1 MKKIK
6 FLSAITCFTFT
17 ILFSQ
22 GSVKGKITDETG
34 VAISGAN
41 IYIKSSDIGS
51 ISDSDGNYT
60 LNSVPQGES
69 VLVVDFIGYERSE
82 NILTISSDETITINI
97 ALTTSVLSGQEVLV
111 VGYGTQ
117 QRREVTGSISRIS
130 DLALREARTL
140 GFEEA
145 LQGNVSGVDVQEYSG
160 EPGAAPNI
168 RIRGAGSISAGNEPL
183 YVVDGFPIS
192 KDLGLQGTL
201 FRRRTAFKPPS
212 SNPLAVINPD
222 DIESIEILKDAS
234 AASIYGSRGANGV
247 VIITTKRGGKTG
259 VPVIKFSSYSGSQT
273 VSNKPSMMNSEE
285 IIAYAK
291 DARNNNYLQTYDPTN
306 SASTNYNPNYNP
318 NNNTGR
324 PSSGSVRIPEKYVSW
339 DGTDTDWLDLIFRSA
354 PVSNNTFSISNGSE
368 NFGYAISGGYF
379 DQSGLIKNS
388 NFKRYT
394 ASARIDGKFKERL
407 AYGLNL
413 NTVYT
418 KNNRVPANAPYFGRP
433 PGIVYSAMVHSPVI
447 KPYNSDGTINQLDG
461 QSYMGNGN
469 TSASNPLAII
479 EGIKEELNNHRS
491 YGNIFADIN
500 IIPGLTFR
508 SSAGLDLNNY
518 MGSFYRSNS
527 LLYRTSKTGDPYAQ
541 SSSGSSYNWLWENT
555 VNYKTSFSN
564 VHNLSMLAGYTAQKE
579 AVEMNSVVAR
589 SFPDDQVS
597 TISGGAVTEGS
608 GTKEEWSL
616 ASMLA
621 RLNYNYDYRYL
632 LTLAVRSDRSSR
644 FGKNNQTGVFPS
656 FSAAWRIHEESFMK
670 SLETVSEL
678 KIRASYGVTGNFQIP
693 NYGAIGL
700 LGQGL
705 YPDGNNTN
713 PAIYPQTFSNADLG
727 WETTKQTNFGADFA
741 LFEDRIYGS
750 FDTYN
755 SDTEDLL
762 LFVGVPASTGFTTA
776 LKNIGKV
783 NNKGFEFNLTS
794 RNLSGELSWSTDFN
808 YSTNKN
814 EVIALGGENEP
825 IYSKGSAG
833 VRHITRV
840 GDAVGSY
847 YGYVVDGVY
856 QNQSEIDSAPTDIL
870 AKAPRPGDFRFKDI
884 NGDGIINTDDRTIT
898 GSYNPDY
905 IWGITNRLKYKNFDL
920 SVFFQGVEGREILNL
935 TARHMK
941 NGEANFN
948 SYDVLKNRWI
958 SESEPGDGKTPRADR
973 STGTHGNNNRPS
985 SYQVEDGS
993 YARLKNLTIGY
1004 TLPRSMSE
1012 KYAEDIRLY
1021 FTAKN
1026 LATWTD
1032 YIGFNPEVSLQSQN
1046 MLTQGEDYGAYPLS
1060 VSLVFGLNVTF

>member
-1 MKKIK
+1 MKIIR
-6 FLSAITCFTFT
+6 LLTIT
-17 ILFSQ
+17 INLLFAVLYSQ
-22 GSVKGKITDETG
+22 GTVEGKIIDETG

-51 ISDSDGNYT
+51 ISDSDGNYK
-60 LNSVPQGES
+60 LDSLPQGES
-69 VLVVDFIGYERSE
+69 VLVVNFIGYKKSE

-97 ALTTSVLSGQEVLV
+97 TLTTSVLSGQEVVV

-130 DLALREARTL
+130 DLALRDARTL

-192 KDLGLQGTL
+192 KNLGLQGSL

-234 AASIYGSRGANGV
+234 AAAIYGSRGANGV
-247 VIITTKRGGKTG
+247 VIITTKRAGKTG

-273 VSNKPSMMNSEE
+273 VSNKPSMMNAEE

-291 DARNNNYLQTYDPTN
+291 DSRNNNYLQTYDPTN
-306 SASTNYNPNYNP
+306 SASANYNPNYNP

-324 PSSGSVRIPEKYVSW
+324 PSGGNYRIPEKYVSW
-339 DGTDTDWLDLIFRSA
+339 DGTDTDWLDLIFTDA

-368 NFGYAISGGYF
+368 NYGYVISGGYF

-394 ASARIDGKFKERL
+394 ASARINGKFKERL
-407 AYGLNL
+407 GYGLNL
-413 NTVYT
+413 NTVFT

-461 QSYMGNGN
+461 QSYLGNGT

-491 YGNIFADIN
+491 YGNIYADIN
-500 IIPGLTFR
+500 VIPGLTFK

-527 LLYRTSKTGDPYAQ
+527 LLYRTSKSGDPYGQ

-555 VNYKTSFSN
+555 VNYKTSISN

-579 AVEMNSVVAR
+579 TVEMNNVVAR

-597 TISGGAVTEGS
+597 TISGGAVTQGD

-621 RLNYNYDYRYL
+621 RLNYNFDYRYL

-670 SLETVSEL
+670 SLDMVSEL

-693 NYGAIGL
+693 NYGSIGL

-762 LFVGVPASTGFTTA
+762 LFV
-776 LKNIGKV
+776 
-783 NNKGFEFNLTS
+783 E
-794 RNLSGELSWSTDFN
+794 
-808 YSTNKN
+808 
-814 EVIALGGENEP
+814 
-825 IYSKGSAG
+825 
-833 VRHITRV
+833 
-840 GDAVGSY
+840 
-847 YGYVVDGVY
+847 
-856 QNQSEIDSAPTDIL
+856 
-870 AKAPRPGDFRFKDI
+870 
-884 NGDGIINTDDRTIT
+884 
-898 GSYNPDY
+898 
-905 IWGITNRLKYKNFDL
+905 
-920 SVFFQGVEGREILNL
+920 
-935 TARHMK
+935 
-941 NGEANFN
+941 
-948 SYDVLKNRWI
+948 
-958 SESEPGDGKTPRADR
+958 
-973 STGTHGNNNRPS
+973 
-985 SYQVEDGS
+985 
-993 YARLKNLTIGY
+993 
-1004 TLPRSMSE
+1004 
-1012 KYAEDIRLY
+1012 
-1021 FTAKN
+1021 
-1026 LATWTD
+1026 
-1032 YIGFNPEVSLQSQN
+1032 
-1046 MLTQGEDYGAYPLS
+1046 
-1060 VSLVFGLNVTF
+1060 